1 MHHATDRIQRII
13 SISDGHAVCPIKCVH
28 TRARSAQRASAGTE
42 EKAAALTDGPL
53 APANLLS
60 VAEALSVLSAL
71 AAVAVFGA
79 QLAATGSLPSAVP
92 IDGGAC
98 WS

>member
-1 MHHATDRIQRII
+1 MSEENNDLGRT
-13 SISDGHAVCPIKCVH
+13 SPDGLDPHPGPRPPKDIAENWLKR
-28 TRARSAQRASAGTE
+28 TRA
-42 EKAAALTDGPL
+42 KLAAKH
-53 APANLLS
+53 LLS